1 MSCQIGDIEIHS
13 QLLPE
18 DKVRIVQELK
28 KIGITAM
35 VGDGIN
41 DAPAL
46 AAADVGIAMGVAG
59 SAVAME
65 TADVALMTND
75 LRKLATAVEL
85 GRDCRWKIGQNV
97 TLSFVT
103 KLTIIGLA
111 AGGYASLWTAVLADV
126 GTCLLVIFNSMRLLK
141 PTTCGD
147 PCCTKNK
154 YTKTNA
160 KGFKKKNQGNV
171 EICCSNKDAGLDM
184 MCLDS
189 GLMELCDEA
198 LSAAPNPRGQTSK
211 LPWRKTKHCH
221 AGEYNTHDLKKT
233 RRPEISRCGLNTATS
248 SSTGISNYSLEKT
261 SSAPCCASSRSEQHH
276 GGSTPRGKSCAR
288 AASPG
293 VKEKFSLSQL
303 DHELGDSLSKFT
315 PKHSSHGVHHG
326 QKPRPG
332 KLACCSRLDRA
343 LVDNSEFGSC
353 NHLKGTCSQELPKVK
368 SLDTEFFREQE
379 DQDQPQ
385 SGIRS
390 RWPQSGPKI
399 ELLPCLLGDCKAHN
413 MCGRQHGDDPISI
426 PPGDPSVSPHGLAV
440 LSSLDMLKAKPQGV
454 NVAVDAELCTRM
466 CCRSRL
472 PVVAAAAQPM
482 TPRSRSPG
490 PGSNIGLLGRYSS
503 MPGHI
508 DVSACCD
515 ELTHQK
521 QESGAVITATVVPTN
536 YSVGARSVSPGRATL
551 ELLHTSKE
559 QTPAAWNLIL
569 GSSCDMEAEYHVGE
583 SRLPAAP
590 MTVNVDKDDPTV
602 VFNNIIHKSTNPTVP
617 SSRLSIIP
625 NLGCN
630 PGGQLESHQS
640 SSHVNLQPDPAKSP
654 LTSPESSSSTVG
666 QY

>member
-1 MSCQIGDIEIHS
+1 
-13 QLLPE
+13 
-18 DKVRIVQELK
+18 
-28 KIGITAM
+28 M

-141 PTTCGD
+141 PTKCDD

-160 KGFKKKNQGNV
+160 KGFKKKNQGKV
-171 EICCSNKDAGLDM
+171 ETCCSKQDAGLDM

-198 LSAAPNPRGQTSK
+198 LSAAPNPRGQRSK
-211 LPWRKTKHCH
+211 LPWWKPKHCH
-221 AGEYNTHDLKKT
+221 AGEHNTHDLKNT
-233 RRPEISRCGLNTATS
+233 RRAEIARCGLNTVTS

-276 GGSTPRGKSCAR
+276 GGSTHRGKSCTR
-288 AASPG
+288 AASLG

-303 DHELGDSLSKFT
+303 DHELGDPLSKFT

-343 LVDNSEFGSC
+343 LVDNSSEFGSC
-353 NHLKGTCSQELPKVK
+353 NHLKGTCSEELQKVK
-368 SLDTEFFREQE
+368 SLNTEFFRGQE

-390 RWPQSGPKI
+390 RWSQSGPKF
-399 ELLPCLLGDCKAHN
+399 ELLPPCQLGDCKAHN

-426 PPGDPSVSPHGLAV
+426 SPADPIVSPHGLAV

-466 CCRSRL
+466 CCKPRL
-472 PVVAAAAQPM
+472 PVVAAAAAQPV
-482 TPRSRSPG
+482 TPRTQSPG
-490 PGSNIGLLGRYSS
+490 PGSNTGLLARYSS
-503 MPGHI
+503 MPSYI
-508 DVSACCD
+508 NKVSACCD
-515 ELTHQK
+515 EELTHQK
-521 QESGAVITATVVPTN
+521 HESGAVTNTATVIPTN
-536 YSVGARSVSPGRATL
+536 YSVRARSASPGRATL
-551 ELLHTSKE
+551 ERLHTSKE
-559 QTPAAWNLIL
+559 QLPAAWKPIL
-569 GSSCDMEAEYHVGE
+569 GSSCGDMEADKNRVGE

-590 MTVNVDKDDPTV
+590 MTVGVDKDDPTV
-602 VFNNIIHKSTNPTVP
+602 VFNNTLHKSTNNPTVP
-617 SSRLSIIP
+617 SSRLSTIVP

-630 PGGQLESHQS
+630 PGGQLECHQS
-640 SSHVNLQPDPAKSP
+640 CSHVNLQPDPAKSP

-666 QY
+666 QH

>member
-1 MSCQIGDIEIHS
+1 
-13 QLLPE
+13 
-18 DKVRIVQELK
+18 
-28 KIGITAM
+28 M

-154 YTKTNA
+154 FTKTNA
-160 KGFKKKNQGNV
+160 KGFKKKNQGKV
-171 EICCSNKDAGLDM
+171 EICCSNKDPGLDM
-184 MCLDS
+184 MCLDNN

-198 LSAAPNPRGQTSK
+198 LPNPRGQTSR
-211 LPWRKTKHCH
+211 LPWRKPKHCH

-233 RRPEISRCGLNTATS
+233 RRPEVSRGGLSTPTS
-248 SSTGISNYSLEKT
+248 SSTGISNSSTEES

-276 GGSTPRGKSCAR
+276 GGSTPRGKPCAR
-288 AASPG
+288 AASLLG

-303 DHELGDSLSKFT
+303 DHELGDSFLSKFT

-353 NHLKGTCSQELPKVK
+353 NHLKGTYSQELPKVK
-368 SLDTEFFREQE
+368 SLDTEFFLDQE
-379 DQDQPQ
+379 DQDRPQP
-385 SGIRS
+385 GFRS

-399 ELLPCLLGDCKAHN
+399 ELPPCLLGDCKAHNN

-426 PPGDPSVSPHGLAV
+426 SPGDPSVSPHGLAV

-454 NVAVDAELCTRM
+454 NVAVDAKLCTRM

-472 PVVAAAAQPM
+472 PAAAAAAAQPM
-482 TPRSRSPG
+482 TPRTRSPG
-490 PGSNIGLLGRYSS
+490 PAGSNTGRLARYSS

-508 DVSACCD
+508 DVSSAACCD
-515 ELTHQK
+515 ELTHQQK
-521 QESGAVITATVVPTN
+521 QQHESGAVTTTATVVPPTN
-536 YSVGARSVSPGRATL
+536 HHSVGARSASPGRASL
-551 ELLHTSKE
+551 ELLHTSNE
-559 QTPAAWNLIL
+559 QLPAAWKLIL
-569 GSSCDMEAEYHVGE
+569 GGSCDVEAENRVGE

-590 MTVNVDKDDPTV
+590 VTANVDKGDHTV
-602 VFNNIIHKSTNPTVP
+602 VFNNIIHKSTINPTVP

-625 NLGCN
+625 NLGGN
-630 PGGQLESHQS
+630 SGGQLELHQS

-654 LTSPESSSSTVG
+654 LTSCPESSSSTVG